1 MIYKE
6 KFISPQRTLE
16 LIEIQANAPE
26 NISFAKKYFPAFK
39 NGEEIWEALKPI
51 TQFKADPLNV
61 DTIQGISTLFSNTK
75 NIHRLSGLGD
85 CDCFTSA
92 LASIAIANKLPYQ
105 YIIQGNNKPSHI
117 AIKVAGTVLDLTN
130 PIPDY
135 LREYSFTKYINPMF
149 VALADDGEMAQELD
163 DFGRPNLR
171 RFVNVAKQFAPPVI
185 TRAVDSNLNRVNRIL
200 GISQNTI
207 SPEMGM
213 AQILPRAARKRAA
226 VVNTGKKLLRRGS
239 ASRSSSIIANLPP
252 AARAKLMLQKRKLK
266 RFGYG
271 DSEAELLALQNFSDD
286 FGGRKVSFKR
296 GLQNVGKF
304 AMKAAPI
311 LLPVAGGALNFIAP
325 GVGGKI
331 AGIAAKGLQRV
342 GGMKTLTTGR
352 NLLKQFRP
360 SGGAMQSTQPEI
372 LSSVPAGG
380 EQIMAPMQIMSEPVF
395 PPSTYVTPAVP
406 VTAPKI
412 NPMLLIGGAAVLALL
427 LTRKK

>member
-39 NGEEIWEALKPI
+39 NGSEIWEALKPI
-51 TQFKADPLNV
+51 TRFKADPKEI

-105 YIIQGNNKPSHI
+105 YIIQGNDKPSHI
-117 AIKVAGTVLDLTN
+117 AIKIDGTILDLTN

-135 LREYSFTKYINPMF
+135 LREYSFTKYINPMY
-149 VALADDGEMAQELD
+149 VALADDGEMAMETD

-171 RFVNVAKQFAPPVI
+171 RLVNVAKQFAPPVI
-185 TRAVDSNLNRVNRIL
+185 VRAVDSNLNRVNRVL
-200 GISQNTI
+200 GIPSGGALQ
-207 SPEMGM
+207 PEM
-213 AQILPRAARKRAA
+213 AQLLPRAARKRAA
-226 VVNTGKKLLRRGS
+226 VMNTSRRLIKRGAGIKNS
-239 ASRSSSIIANLPP
+239 GIMSQLSP
-252 AARAKLMLQKRKLK
+252 AAKAKIMLSKRKLK

-271 DSEAELLALQNFSDD
+271 DSEAELLAIQSFSDD
-286 FGGRKVSFKR
+286 FGARKISLKR

-304 AMKAAPI
+304 AKKAAPI
-311 LLPVAGGALNFIAP
+311 LLPVAGGALNIIAP

-331 AGIAAKGLQRV
+331 AGIAAKGLQRI
-342 GGMKTLTTGR
+342 GGVKTLTAGR
-352 NLLKQFRP
+352 NLLQTLKP
-360 SGGAMQSTQPEI
+360 SGGAMQSTQPQI
-372 LSSVPAGG
+372 LSSVPDGG